1 MKAIKR
7 IWIKYKIISK
17 RLGGKTKKG
26 RPQGSSQDVDT
37 ALRIWSR
44 VILNKDSDLLYNP
57 VNGECIAEGFDVKNP
72 LYIFLESDRLRIINT
87 VIGYDVILNSEEE
100 SWCEEIFRREVN
112 RRRYKF
118 KQYALGKVVHSL
130 DDLEE
135 RLIQSEISL
144 NN

>member
-57 VNGECIAEGFDVKNP
+57 VNGECIAEGFDAKNP
-72 LYIFLESDRLRIINT
+72 LYLFLESDRLRIINT

-112 RRRYKF
+112 RRRQDF
-118 KQYALGKVVHSL
+118 
-130 DDLEE
+130 
-135 RLIQSEISL
+135 
-144 NN
+144 

>member
-1 MKAIKR
+1 MRTAKR
-7 IWIKYKIISK
+7 IWIKYKIVSK

-37 ALRIWSR
+37 ALRIWSI
-44 VILNKDSDLLYNP
+44 VVLNKDSDLLYNP
-57 VNGECIAEGFDVKNP
+57 VNGECIAEGFDTKNP
-72 LYIFLESDRLRIINT
+72 LYLFLESDRLRIINT

-100 SWCEEIFRREVN
+100 SWCEEIFRREVS

-118 KQYALGKVVHSL
+118 KQYALGKVVNSL

-135 RLIQSEISL
+135 RLIQSEILS